1 MAWIAMPNEN
11 GTKSLVN
18 SDLYDYYL
26 SRHGIKVQK
35 LGVIRS

>member
-11 GTKSLVN
+11 GTKSLVH
-18 SDLYDYYL
+18 SDLCDYYL
-26 SRHGIKVQK
+26 AHHGIKAQK